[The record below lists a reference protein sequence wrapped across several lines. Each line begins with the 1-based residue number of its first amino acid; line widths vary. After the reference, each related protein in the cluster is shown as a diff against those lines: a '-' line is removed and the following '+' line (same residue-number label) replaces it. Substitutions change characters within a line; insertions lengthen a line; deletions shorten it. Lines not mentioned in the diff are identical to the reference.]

1 MRKTGSLPVLSLVA
15 LSLSGLTSSEAHA
28 QAHQCRVPP
37 TVSVPRITPDGPAK
51 RIPVASY
58 SLSLSWSPEY
68 CRTRENTAGDAMQC
82 SGRSG
87 RFGFVLHGLWPEGAN
102 GRWPQWCPTPRTPSP
117 ALVRQHLCTMPSAR
131 LMAHEWAKH
140 GSCMVRTPESYFK
153 VSQIL
158 WDSLRLPEMDS
169 LSRQDSLNAGAIRRA
184 FLARNRDW
192 KADQVGVHLNR
203 RGWLQEIRLCY
214 GKDYMPTRCN
224 PSQWGERDSVRAKV
238 WRGRQ

>member
-15 LSLSGLTSSEAHA
+15 LSLSGLTSSEARA
-28 QAHQCRVPP
+28 QANQCRVPL

-102 GRWPQWCPTPRTPSP
+102 GRWPQWCPTPRTPTP

-214 GKDYMPTRCN
+214 GKDYMPTRCSA
-224 PSQWGERDSVRAKV
+224 SQWGERDSVRAKV